1 MRNAILFFCLIA
13 PMAHSALKPIADESM
28 AAIAGQA
35 GITLE
40 QGTLYNLGELQYT
53 DDGNTLRIENIRTS
67 DQSDLN
73 AYARSKYVIDIEQSG
88 ALRVQATSY
97 PTRLGISGIRIGNS
111 ASTGSLV
118 LNYEGVTELTLQGKS
133 DGGLEGSFNTGINN
147 AELSWSTNGNTL
159 SFQNIG
165 YQASIDSL
173 TIDYL
178 QPGNESALILG
189 MTNFDFSFSTG
200 ALALAGVSLGELA
213 GELALSGSM
222 ELYGGGRSGEGIS
235 LNSQITILNN
245 PDNYVRFT
253 DEGNSLL
260 LGDFS
265 GALNVSNLTFDIESD
280 HLAVQYDQL
289 DGSFNAGRILIGD
302 SNKPVGS
309 IELDFLFDN
318 SAGRNNIY
326 RLYPG
331 VRQPDYAALPVAIRG
346 YAQSFYNGFDNNSE
360 GLSAAVQW
368 NLANADVSYI
378 DDGRRV
384 IISGIESW
392 GSADTTFDVRDQKV
406 GIGVSNLIGSYSIDG
421 IRVGNKSAPIQGGAE
436 LLLSLEIFQA
446 MDFDINGYT
455 EVTAGGVSGG
465 GIRIDGDYYF
475 NNANIGLSIDEN
487 QQGVW
492 ATGVNYDIHLRDIT
506 FDVESDGV
514 KINRGEQWSTMD
526 IANLRWGNKETG
538 RSLGRVVLDRFEKNS
553 SLQIIPGGA
562 GQVCVGATASSSSGC
577 SSEGGRWEDRGE
589 QGMTVALKAAFA
601 DAGLTS
607 DGSNARNRLVWENN
621 RTLVGGESING
632 SGTQIIFDN
641 YSTNDGSGTSDSNN
655 YGFQA
660 NLNIDV
666 YETKVLKKSNGV
678 DSQGVSG
685 NIGDELIY
693 SDDGRDV
700 YTYVSNPTAAQK
712 SLRPLGFAVQGNVSF
727 KEFNVDAVQLKHPDV
742 SAPQTVFYGV
752 VLQNVDLTTN
762 LTATPIQ

>member
-1 MRNAILFFCLIA
+1 M
-13 PMAHSALKPIADESM
+13 ADESM
-28 AAIAGQA
+28 ANIGGQA

-40 QGTLYNLGELQYT
+40 QSTLFNLGEVQYS
-53 DDGNTLRIENIRTS
+53 DDGNQIKIENVRS
-67 DQSDLN
+67 SGQGDPN
-73 AYARSKYVIDIEQSG
+73 AYASSKYVIDITQSG
-88 ALRVQATSY
+88 ALNVVATTY
-97 PTRLGISGIRIGNS
+97 PTQLSIGGIRVGNS
-111 ASTGSLV
+111 ASLGSLV
-118 LNYEGVTELTLQGKS
+118 LDYEAITELSIQGKS
-133 DGGLEGSFNTGINN
+133 GGGLEGSFQTGISN
-147 AELSWSTNGNTL
+147 ADLSWTTNGHTL

-165 YQASIDSL
+165 YDASIDSL
-173 TIDYL
+173 TIDYGV
-178 QPGNESALILG
+178 PGNDTALVLG

-200 ALALAGVSLGELA
+200 ALALGGVSLGELA
-213 GELALSGSM
+213 GELALSGNM
-222 ELYGGGRSGEGIS
+222 ELFGGGRSGEGLT
-235 LNSQITILNN
+235 LNSQINILSN
-245 PDNYVRFT
+245 PANFVRFT

-265 GALNVSNLTFDIESD
+265 GALNLTNLTLDVESD
-280 HLAVQYDQL
+280 HLKIQYDQM

-302 SNKPVGS
+302 STKPVGS
-309 IELDFLFDN
+309 IEFDFLFDSSN
-318 SAGRNNIY
+318 GRQNIY

-331 VRQPDYAALPVAIRG
+331 IRQPTYSSLPTQIRS
-346 YAQSFYNGFDNNSE
+346 YAQSFYNGFDSSSE
-360 GLSAAVQW
+360 GLSAAVEW

-384 IISGIESW
+384 IFSGIESF

-406 GIGVSNLIGSYSIDG
+406 GIGISNLIGSYSIDG
-421 IRVGNKSAPIQGGAE
+421 IRVGNKAAPIQGGAE
-436 LLLSLEIFQA
+436 LLLSLEVFQA

-475 NNANIGLSIDEN
+475 NNANIGLSVDEN
-487 QQGVW
+487 QEGVW

-514 KINRGEQWSTMD
+514 QINRGEQWSTMD
-526 IANLRWGNKETG
+526 IANLRWGNKNTG

-562 GQVCVGATASSSSGC
+562 GQVCVGATAADPASCAGA
-577 SSEGGRWEDRGE
+577 GGRWEDRGE

-607 DGSNARNRLVWENN
+607 DGSSARNRLLWENN
-621 RTLVGGESING
+621 RTLSSGEAVNG

-641 YSTNDGSGTSDSNN
+641 YSTNDGLGTSDTNN

-666 YETKVLKKSNGV
+666 YETKVLKKSSGV
-678 DSQGVSG
+678 DSQGVVG
-685 NIGDELIY
+685 NLGDELIY
-693 SDDGRDV
+693 TDSSRDN
-700 YTYVSNPTAAQK
+700 YTYVANPTDAQK

-742 SAPQTVFYGV
+742 TTPQTVFYGV